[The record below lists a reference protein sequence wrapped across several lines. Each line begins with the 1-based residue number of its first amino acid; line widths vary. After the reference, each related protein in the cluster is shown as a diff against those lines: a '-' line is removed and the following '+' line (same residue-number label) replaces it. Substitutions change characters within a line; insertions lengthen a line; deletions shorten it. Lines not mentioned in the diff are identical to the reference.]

1 MVALNGDLVGG
12 RPSAKKIGGARGAL
26 VEIGHFE
33 TEGIHDAEG
42 TVLEGDFHV
51 SALKESQ

>member
-1 MVALNGDLVGG
+1 LVALNGDLVGG